1 MTERTYCC
9 EDFLRRLGMP
19 EGLNS
24 LRAPAEKEA
33 LETAATVPNKIH
45 GRQLK
50 STTME
55 NSG

>member
-1 MTERTYCC
+1 M
-9 EDFLRRLGMP
+9 L
-19 EGLNS
+19 EGLNC

-33 LETAATVPNKIH
+33 LETAATLPDKIH

-50 STTME
+50 STTMK

>member
-9 EDFLRRLGMP
+9 KDFQGCLGMP

-24 LRAPAEKEA
+24 LRAPTEKEA
-33 LETAATVPNKIH
+33 LETADTITNKIH

-50 STTME
+50 PTATD

>member
-1 MTERTYCC
+1 
-9 EDFLRRLGMP
+9 MP

-55 NSG
+55 ISG

>member
-1 MTERTYCC
+1 MAERTYCC
-9 EDFLRRLGMP
+9 EEILGCLGMP

-24 LRAPAEKEA
+24 LRVPTEKEA
-33 LETAATVPNKIH
+33 LEIAATVPRIH

-50 STTME
+50 STTTE